1 MRLTSTRRLPAIW
14 LIGGGLLLGLLLA
27 AGLASPRVVE
37 FSPTEASR
45 HVGVLSPVRLAFNR
59 AMDRSSVEQ
68 RLSLEPSL
76 PGRLEWEGTTLSF
89 YPLEPWPVDR
99 PVHVRLAPFAR
110 SARLLPMLAGSAW
123 SFQVDPARVVY
134 LWPAGG
140 VAQLY
145 AVDPISGAR
154 QFLAGAEAGVL
165 DYAISDQGDRLVY
178 AALRADGG
186 ADLRLLDLT
195 TGEDTLEYAC
205 PEGIR
210 CQALDLDPDGSRLAF
225 EQSSWVLSEGGRQ
238 VPGPRRVMQLQL
250 RSPAEPASLGD
261 AEHDVYAPSWSPG
274 GLLAFHDSSLRAVV
288 VVDSRQGSPPATLSV
303 LPNELG
309 LPGSWS
315 PNGSSLVLA
324 EMVFQQEGEKTSET
338 GGDIAFYAHL
348 FDFDV
353 LTSASQD
360 LSRDSGAPVED
371 ATPAISPDGRWIAF
385 ARKYL
390 DGRWTPGRQLWIM
403 RSDGTQARQLTLEP
417 DFNHSGLSWS
427 PDSSR
432 LAYVRV
438 DQTQPAAVPQIWLI
452 EVENGQP
459 RLLAEAAHTPRWLP

>member
-1 MRLTSTRRLPAIW
+1 
-14 LIGGGLLLGLLLA
+14 
-27 AGLASPRVVE
+27 
-37 FSPTEASR
+37 
-45 HVGVLSPVRLAFNR
+45 
-59 AMDRSSVEQ
+59 
-68 RLSLEPSL
+68 
-76 PGRLEWEGTTLSF
+76 
-89 YPLEPWPVDR
+89 
-99 PVHVRLAPFAR
+99 
-110 SARLLPMLAGSAW
+110 
-123 SFQVDPARVVY
+123 
-134 LWPAGG
+134 
-140 VAQLY
+140 
-145 AVDPISGAR
+145 
-154 QFLAGAEAGVL
+154 
-165 DYAISDQGDRLVY
+165 
-178 AALRADGG
+178 
-186 ADLRLLDLT
+186 
-195 TGEDTLEYAC
+195 
-205 PEGIR
+205 
-210 CQALDLDPDGSRLAF
+210 
-225 EQSSWVLSEGGRQ
+225 
-238 VPGPRRVMQLQL
+238 
-250 RSPAEPASLGD
+250 
-261 AEHDVYAPSWSPG
+261 
-274 GLLAFHDSSLRAVV
+274 
-288 VVDSRQGSPPATLSV
+288 
-303 LPNELG
+303 
-309 LPGSWS
+309 
-315 PNGSSLVLA
+315 
-324 EMVFQQEGEKTSET
+324 MVFQQEGEKTSET